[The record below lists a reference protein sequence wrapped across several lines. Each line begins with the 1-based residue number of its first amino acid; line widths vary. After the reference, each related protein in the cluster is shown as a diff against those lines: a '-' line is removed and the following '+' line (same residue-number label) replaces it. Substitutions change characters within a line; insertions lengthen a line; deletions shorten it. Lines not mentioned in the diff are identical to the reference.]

1 MTPPSTLISP
11 TPAPNNQPADP
22 TQPPLSNTP
31 PQPNHGNPQHHGGP
45 TGNLPLSKKINKK
58 LQIALLAI
66 FVVLIAG
73 AGIYF
78 VFFSRAGVSMT
89 GSEGEFTPVT
99 PARIL
104 DTRSN
109 SNVGG
114 IATLGAQTTIVVKV
128 LGQGGL
134 PSTGVKAVVMNVTVA
149 NPTAASYLTV
159 WQSGTTKPLAS
170 SLNFV
175 AGQVLSNQVTVP
187 VASDGTVQVYNNTGN
202 VDVIFDVVGYFAT
215 TEGNPGSRYVAINP
229 DRIVDTRGAIG
240 STTLTPSQTTNVQI
254 TGNGSVPP
262 AGLRAVV
269 MNVTV
274 VNSTAAGYLTIW
286 PTGTTKPNVSSINF
300 AANQVLS
307 NQVTVP
313 VGAEGKVTMFN
324 SSGNTN
330 VIYDVVG
337 YYEDA
342 APGYDQTQA
351 GRYGSVTPARILD
364 TRPTSGTK
372 STGASS
378 TIGGI
383 STLGPDKTVQVQ
395 ISGKGG
401 VPTSD
406 VRAVTMNVTVVN
418 PSAPGFLTVWPGGL
432 DRPGASSINFADGQ
446 TLSNQITVPVSE
458 NGYVQLYNLAG
469 NTNVIFDVLG
479 YYVDYPASVG
489 VNQSA
494 SVGSWLN
501 CSTNEYNSC
510 NTKVLSSNVSYRSA
524 GDYTKLYYNSD
535 TYWSPTDNPSLGWG
549 FYSNTMTIDFLA
561 SKVSIGCNPY
571 NIYQYTSTTSK
582 VDSYQPTCVS
592 LSQTSSVDTFF
603 GPDPRVPY
611 SYNYDL
617 PINASN
623 FKIIT
628 SIVTNVDNT
637 PGTWVKYSMANPD
650 SPAVDL
656 MRLKVADTNLA
667 TAYIARV
674 SMNVYSNAKCTTTSG
689 DSLNVFNIMSDNRLV
704 PITEAYTTADR
715 SNLVTIRNSSTPACP
730 GVSKTYL
737 AQGSGLYEGYTDWG
751 IVFKNNIPMAQRDTT
766 KPVITNTQATSL
778 SGNGTINYWDSVNHT
793 VTSVNVYSNTYLA
806 SAKATDDNLVT
817 DFYSYISDTNIALQ
831 EGNCLSDATIDYIKT
846 AKGLTFPTCNQT
858 WRFQGKEFYRVI
870 DITSIPYAPI
880 RFQARDNSGNEATL
894 MYTPKY

>member
-11 TPAPNNQPADP
+11 TPAPNNQTADQ
-22 TQPPLSNTP
+22 TQPPLNNTP

-45 TGNLPLSKKINKK
+45 TGKLPLSKKINKK

-114 IATLGAQTTIVVKV
+114 VATLGAQTTKSVKV

-240 STTLTPSQTTNVQI
+240 STTLTPSQTANVQI
-254 TGNGSVPP
+254 AGNGSVPP

-313 VGAEGKVTMFN
+313 VGADGKVSMFN
-324 SSGNTN
+324 NAGNTN

-337 YYEDA
+337 YYEDV

-383 STLGPDKTVQVQ
+383 STLGPMSQTSVK
-395 ISGKGG
+395 ISGEGG
-401 VPTSD
+401 VPPSD

-418 PSAPGFLTVWPGGL
+418 PSAPGFLTIWPSLL
-432 DRPGASSINFADGQ
+432 DRPGASSINFAAGQ

-458 NGYVQLYNLAG
+458 NGYVQLYNSAG

-479 YYVDYPASVG
+479 YYVEYPSSV
-489 VNQSA
+489 
-494 SVGSWLN
+494 SVSQWMDMQQI
-501 CSTNEYNSC
+501 TPV
-510 NTKVLSSNVSYRSA
+510 KILSSNVSYEDTQVGGTSGTQLRYNNSVKWYDA
-524 GDYTKLYYNSD
+524 TQNSTLYLSNQYWIYFNDYGESMV
-535 TYWSPTDNPSLGWG
+535 SLECQPII
-549 FYSNTMTIDFLA
+549 S
-561 SKVSIGCNPY
+561 NPY
-571 NIYQYTSTTSK
+571 TGK
-582 VDSYQPTCVS
+582 SYRASCVS
-592 LSQTSSVDTFF
+592 LQQPRRIDSYTSNGATDSNYYYYLPVDAT
-603 GPDPRVPY
+603 
-611 SYNYDL
+611 
-617 PINASN
+617 N

-628 SIVTNVDNT
+628 TIVTNIDNV

-656 MRLKVADTNLA
+656 MRVKIADTNL
-667 TAYIARV
+667 
-674 SMNVYSNAKCTTTSG
+674 TTPAISGLGMKVNSSGQCSSTSG
-689 DSLNVFNIMSDNRLV
+689 SSLKVFNLMGDNKLIPLADFSSPGTNLGLV
-704 PITEAYTTADR
+704 NIY
-715 SNLVTIRNSSTPACP
+715 NNSTPECP
-730 GVSKTYL
+730 GVSKTEL
-737 AQGSGLYEGYTDWG
+737 IKGSDRYEGYTDWG
-751 IVFKNNIPMAQRDTT
+751 ILFRNSIPKDRRDTT
-766 KPVITNTQATSL
+766 KPVISNTQAVGFNGSGDL
-778 SGNGTINYWDSVNHT
+778 SYWDSVNQT
-793 VTSVNVYSNTYLA
+793 FTTFFVNKTTYLA

-817 DFYSYISDTNIALQ
+817 DFSAFVSDSNVRLGIDY
-831 EGNCLSDATIDYIKT
+831 CLDNKTIDYIKA
-846 AKGLTFPTCNQT
+846 AKGLTFPTCDQTLTNQ
-858 WRFQGKEFYRVI
+858 RKELYELI

-894 MYTPKY
+894 MYTPRY